1 MIELARHIE
10 FLLLE
15 NDCVIVPGFGG
26 FIAHYQPASYDE
38 VESLF
43 VPPLRTIGFN
53 PQLTMN
59 DGLLIQSYMQAY
71 HTDYSDATR
80 IISEKVKELKEVL
93 YTEGFY
99 DLVGIGTLNYTMY
112 RTYEFNPKE
121 NGILS
126 PTLYGLDS
134 FQMLPL
140 SLETEEVNIL
150 KTEDIQWN
158 NTYASR
164 KVKRMIPNWLGNAA
178 AVAIAVIMFFILSAP
193 VENTHIDEGN
203 YASLGSIS
211 LFDAIRSQ
219 SFATTLMNQV
229 PEVEE
234 APKMTEQY
242 PKVVKVEKV
251 APAIQPDEPAKV
263 TIPVK
268 KSVATK
274 PVELVVEKNVIEK
287 SSPKKLSTKRF
298 HIIVASLTTS
308 SDAERMLQTY
318 KQAGYINASIIGNKE
333 RFRISLCSF
342 EEKTMAYKKLDEL
355 KQIEDFKNA
364 WMLTSKK

>member
-15 NDCVIVPGFGG
+15 NDCVIVPNFGG

-38 VESLF
+38 VENLF
-43 VPPLRTIGFN
+43 MPPLRSIGFN

-80 IISEKVKELKEVL
+80 IISEKVKELKEIL
-93 YTEGFY
+93 YKEGCY
-99 DLVGIGTLNYTMY
+99 DLVGIGTLNYTIY

-134 FQMLPL
+134 FRMLPL
-140 SLETEEVNIL
+140 SLVTEEDNVSQ
-150 KTEDIQWN
+150 TEDIQWD
-158 NTYASR
+158 NTYASHNI
-164 KVKRMIPNWLGNAA
+164 KHIIPRWLGNAA
-178 AVAIAVIMFFILSAP
+178 AVAIAVVMFFILSAP

-219 SFATTLMNQV
+219 SFATTLVNQV
-229 PEVEE
+229 ADNEVTPEIVD
-234 APKMTEQY
+234 QY
-242 PKVVKVEKV
+242 PKVVKTEKV
-251 APAIQPDEPAKV
+251 APVTQPDEPVQLNMPEKKANVETVK
-263 TIPVK
+263 PVK
-268 KSVATK
+268 EKAVEKKSATK
-274 PVELVVEKNVIEK
+274 KA
-287 SSPKKLSTKRF
+287 STKCF
-298 HIIVASLTTS
+298 HIIVASLTTA

-318 KQAGYINASIIGNKE
+318 KQSGHTNASIIGNKE

-342 EEKTMAYKKLDEL
+342 EDKTKAYQKLDEL
-355 KQIEDFKNA
+355 KQTEAFKNA